1 MGISFKQPSK
11 GKSGL
16 SLGRKKKGLA
26 LVLPPF
32 PSQKLAP
39 PSAYAWKFTSFGLE
53 VRSPPAAL
61 SSHLV
66 LPLVPEHTIWRTAEL
81 VAAMSRYVS
90 EISTFPLSKLS
101 GERWKGSRASETLG
115 NRWEEDESTFVTPP
129 GSLCSDIHRK
139 V

>member
-32 PSQKLAP
+32 PSRNLAP
-39 PSAYAWKFTSFGLE
+39 PPAYAWKFTSFGLE
-53 VRSPPAAL
+53 RLGAHQQPCPSLLPPL
-61 SSHLV
+61 T
-66 LPLVPEHTIWRTAEL
+66 PELTIWTTAEL

-90 EISTFPLSKLS
+90 EISTFTLSKLS
-101 GERWKGSRASETLG
+101 GERWEGFQG
-115 NRWEEDESTFVTPP
+115 P
-129 GSLCSDIHRK
+129 
-139 V
+139 

>member
-1 MGISFKQPSK
+1 MGIGFKQPSK

-32 PSQKLAP
+32 PSRKLAP
-39 PSAYAWKFTSFGLE
+39 PPAYAWKFTSFGLE
-53 VRSPPAAL
+53 VRSLPATL

-66 LPLVPEHTIWRTAEL
+66 PPLVPEHTIWRTAEL

-90 EISTFPLSKLS
+90 EITTFTLSKLS
-101 GERWKGSRASETLG
+101 GERWEGFQGLRDPWL
-115 NRWEEDESTFVTPP
+115 
-129 GSLCSDIHRK
+129 
-139 V
+139 